1 MLEDW
6 KPKDVDELSDEEVLF
21 WATKV
26 QEHEQAKQMRI
37 QLKNYIDLQNT
48 ERESKTIKLGGD

>member
-48 ERESKTIKLGGD
+48 V